1 MNNKPEKY
9 LVLSRRNVIALYNK
23 IIEDQIN
30 SGSTNSSIVVKC
42 QMASNKHPG
51 QLQFTDEYRIENYS
65 YWPSEDIEEYDYS
78 EIDSKHNAIFE
89 ALEYLGAV

>member
-1 MNNKPEKY
+1 MSKPEKY

-30 SGSTNSSIVVKC
+30 SGSTNSTIVVKC

-51 QLQFTDEYRIENYS
+51 QLQYTDEYRLENYS
-65 YWPSEDIEEYDYS
+65 YWPSEDIEGDNFT
-78 EIDSKHNAIFE
+78 EIDSKNNAVFE
-89 ALEYLGAV
+89 ELQYLEAV